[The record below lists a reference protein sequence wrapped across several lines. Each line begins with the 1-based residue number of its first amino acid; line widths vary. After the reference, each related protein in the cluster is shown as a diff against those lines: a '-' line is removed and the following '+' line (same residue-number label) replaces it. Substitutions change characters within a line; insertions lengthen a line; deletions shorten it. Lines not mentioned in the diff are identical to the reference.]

1 MTVSMAFDPNDNP
14 CVICGPDN
22 PIGLRTRWE
31 AKDGQADAEV
41 AVPDNFQGWRGVVHG
56 GLVAALLDEAMW
68 YATYSRTRASVLTVS
83 LQARYHRPT
92 PVSQRLHVHGQV
104 LSTRHHLTEC
114 TAEVRDGETG
124 VVLASARGRFM
135 PDKSR

>member
-1 MTVSMAFDPNDNP
+1 M
-14 CVICGPDN
+14 
-22 PIGLRTRWE
+22 
-31 AKDGQADAEV
+31 
-41 AVPDNFQGWRGVVHG
+41 HG